1 MAATDFSEISAATI
15 HLYRISGVVGLLL
28 NKGGSQLANHMPFA
42 DVRTNE
48 LGDYV
53 TQMAAGY
60 TQVKRRV
67 RQVLMLFDSGS
78 LLVTIKDQI
87 QLALLLTPQA
97 DLDKASLA
105 AGAFLTDY
113 ASQLEAAKVEIAKVE
128 AAAPTPPI
136 KLDTVKVPTKPEPKP
151 ESDPVVVPVAFAAA
165 DDVVAVAVP
174 VREKAILAEPVHNTW
189 PKVSEMLETI
199 LGKVMGNAQ
208 AVRLINRMSESKHG
222 KDASKISPADA
233 KTLARAVLDQV
244 PNKAKRDALL
254 SELEHALAEAKL

>member
-113 ASQLEAAKVEIAKVE
+113 ASQLEAAKVEVAKVE
-128 AAAPTPPI
+128 TAAPTPPV
-136 KLDTVKVPTKPEPKP
+136 KLDTMKVPTRPEPKP
-151 ESDPVVVPVAFAAA
+151 DSDPVVVPVAFAT
-165 DDVVAVAVP
+165 AVNGVP
-174 VREKAILAEPVHNTW
+174 VLEKAILAEPLHEVW
-189 PKVSEMLETI
+189 PKVTEILESI
-199 LGKVMGNAQ
+199 LGKVMGSAQ
-208 AVRLINRMSESKHG
+208 ATRLIERMSEDKHG
-222 KDASKISPADA
+222 KDVSNISPAAA
-233 KTLARAVLDQV
+233 KSLARCVLEQV
-244 PNKAKRDALL
+244 PNRAKRDALL
-254 SELEHALAEAKL
+254 S